1 MNALR
6 QLTIYQ
12 RLLVNALL
20 MLIGIAVLCS
30 STLYYTYAAMLQSR
44 LDATR
49 EQLDTA
55 FSTLDHYRQLVAAGQ
70 LNVEQAQQ
78 QAIETLRHM
87 SYGQGGYFWIN
98 DLTPKAV
105 MHATKPELEGQDLSA
120 IQDTNG
126 KAIFREFVRIAQA
139 QSAGGFVD
147 YYWPKPGMSEPILKV
162 SYVKLLP

>member
-30 STLYYTYAAMLQSR
+30 STLYYTYDAMLQSR
-44 LDATR
+44 RDATR

-87 SYGQGGYFWIN
+87 SYGQGGSFSNSGHQWQGYFQGVCP
-98 DLTPKAV
+98 DRSSSV
-105 MHATKPELEGQDLSA
+105 GRR
-120 IQDTNG
+120 
-126 KAIFREFVRIAQA
+126 FCR
-139 QSAGGFVD
+139 
-147 YYWPKPGMSEPILKV
+147 
-162 SYVKLLP
+162 LLLAKTGDV